1 MKKMRGRRCLAA
13 ALAVMLLVAQARM
26 FVSGQEL
33 AADAGGGI
41 STPQVQT
48 NPAYNEAMAKKTLQ
62 AMGIVG
68 SSRTS
73 PEGLAKKVT
82 RQVFAKKLVELSG
95 CDKKAGKSRTSLY
108 ADVKA
113 GSAYAPYI
121 RICVK
126 NGWMKGNLKGKFR
139 PKSAVTLQEAVYAV
153 TAMLGYED
161 ADFEDGRA
169 EARMAFYREHKLN
182 SNISRSAKEKLTWQ
196 DAINLFYN
204 TLVAPTK
211 SGSIYAETL
220 GYPLD
225 ARGDIDYLALTYSQM
240 EGPVIAGADW
250 RTQLPF
256 EAAGALV
263 YIDGKQA
270 GGEQIRQY
278 DVLYYNRR
286 LQSIYVYQTRVTG
299 KLTAVSPDRYHPS
312 SLTVDGTA
320 YSIEDQAVAYAVSA
334 MGAYEIGDYVTVL
347 LGREDVAAA
356 VGDPGVYNAL
366 TGGIVVGKEE
376 RLPIYTESG
385 KKEYYLTILDTTGSI
400 REYAVD
406 SLQDYALQTP
416 VEIRYSYGSAVV
428 QKVSLR
434 SLSGTVSGDA
444 GAFAGCG
451 IAENARIVEYR
462 DKDTYGIVPPKRL
475 AGLTISYGNLLYY
488 HLNEKNEIMDM
499 IIKDVTGD
507 NYTYGI
513 LLSATEVLA
522 EEEVPGTAANPM
534 PVTKEKWYGS
544 YTYQLGDGIRSVS
557 TEGYSFGLEGY
568 KGPVQITVNEQQQVT
583 SMKRLN
589 SFTVLSVTEPTVSD
603 GAGAYMLADDYSV
616 YLKVKDEYYATTL
629 AKVKNISDYTLT
641 AYYNGASGGRVR
653 IIVAVAK

>member
-1 MKKMRGRRCLAA
+1 MRKIRGRRCLAA
-13 ALAVMLLVAQARM
+13 VLAVMLLVTQARL

-33 AADAGGGI
+33 AAGAGGG
-41 STPQVQT
+41 SSMPQVQT

-68 SSRTS
+68 SSQTS

-95 CDKKAGKSRTSLY
+95 CDKKAGAGRTSLY

-126 NGWMKGNLKGKFR
+126 NGWMKGNLNGKFR

-153 TAMLGYED
+153 TAMLGYGD
-161 ADFEDGRA
+161 ADFEDGRT

-204 TLVAPTK
+204 TLVAATK

-240 EGPVIAGADW
+240 EGPVIAGDDW
-250 RTQLPF
+250 RTQIPF

-312 SLTVDGTA
+312 SITVDGTV
-320 YSIEDQAVAYAVSA
+320 YSIEDQAVACTVSA
-334 MGAYEIGDYVTVL
+334 MGTYEIGDYVTVL

-366 TGGIVVGKEE
+366 TGGIVVAKEE

-385 KKEYYLTILDTTGSI
+385 KKEYYLSVLDTTGSI
-400 REYAVD
+400 REYPVD
-406 SLQDYALQTP
+406 RLQDYALQTP
-416 VEIRYSYGSAVV
+416 VEILYSYGRAVV

-444 GAFAGCG
+444 GAFAGYG

-462 DKDTYGIVPPKRL
+462 DKDTYGIVPGKRL

-488 HLNEKNEIMDM
+488 HLNEKNEITDM
-499 IIKDVTGD
+499 VIKDVTGD

-513 LLSATEVLA
+513 LLSATELLA
-522 EEEVPGTAANPM
+522 EEEVPGTAANPV
-534 PVTKEKWYGS
+534 PVTKEKWYGN
-544 YTYQLGDGIRSVS
+544 YTYQIGDGIRSVS